1 MEYDGNDFE
10 SNASINCEEGH
21 GIDYYENDK
30 PEIKKQI
37 KKKTIKGWKKWVN
50 QY

>member
-1 MEYDGNDFE
+1 MLRIFLIYFSVMEYDGNDFE
-10 SNASINCEEGH
+10 SDASIHCEEGH

-37 KKKTIKGWKKWVN
+37 KKN
-50 QY
+50 